1 MYTVIIQVFSDD
13 GTPRGDLSEKQF
25 AAIRM
30 ALMRK
35 WREMYRDGEMDQEL
49 LDEKRNGL
57 TRDLRQQTLVLKA
70 NEIPGLVKF
79 IYDQNGVNI

>member
-1 MYTVIIQVFSDD
+1 MDVSLFKESLNTCDVAD
-13 GTPRGDLSEKQF
+13 
-25 AAIRM
+25 AAIKTI
-30 ALMRK
+30 RK
-35 WREMYRDGEMDQEL
+35 WRKMYRDGEMDQEL

-57 TRDLRQQTLVLKA
+57 IRDLRQQTLVLNA